1 MYQMLKIARE
11 QKGLKT
17 REVAQL
23 LGIDQAL
30 ISKFET
36 GNRKPTRDQLVKLA
50 HLLEIDVEKIVV
62 LWLKDKILN
71 EINNEEWAMQAL
83 LLAQQELKVI
93 AKPKNFDPS
102 GILLRLL
109 DEVTSLK
116 NDLGKISHFD
126 RYRISKSLE
135 IELTFESNRAAGN
148 SMNLEETDLVIN
160 KGHTISGKS
169 MREHLEII
177 NQHEALTYLRDLT
190 QKNTVISSKEL
201 HTLYQLV
208 IRGISSDTIQNQIN
222 ESNKELESFLTWF
235 ESQKNELHPMIFAVQ
250 TYQKLRILFVFDLAN
265 EKIACLVANYILLLN
280 GYTLLPTIQ
289 TILNATNSSEEENYI
304 AVIKEQKNILKR
316 YGLATTT
323 ESH

>member
-1 MYQMLKIARE
+1 MHQMLKLARV

-36 GNRKPTRDQLVKLA
+36 GNRKPTKDQLVKLA
-50 HLLEIDVEKIVV
+50 HLLEIDIEKIVI

-83 LLAQQELKVI
+83 QLAQQELQVI
-93 AKPKNFDPS
+93 TKPKKFEPS
-102 GILLRLL
+102 KILLRLL

-116 NDLGKISHFD
+116 NDLSTISHFD
-126 RYRISKSLE
+126 RYRISKTLE
-135 IELTFESNRAAGN
+135 IELTYESNRTAGN
-148 SMNLEETDLVIN
+148 SMGLEETDLIIN

-169 MREHLEII
+169 MREHLEVI
-177 NQHEALTYLRDLT
+177 NQHEALAYLRDLA
-190 QKNTVISSKEL
+190 QNNTVIISKEL
-201 HTLYQLV
+201 HTLYQLL
-208 IRGISSDTIQNQIN
+208 IRGILSDATENQTN
-222 ESNKELESFLTWF
+222 ESNKELESFFTWF

-250 TYQKLRILFVFDLAN
+250 TYQKLRRLSVFDIEN
-265 EKIACLVANYILLLN
+265 EKMACLVTNYLFLLN

-289 TILNATNSSEEENYI
+289 TLLNASNSSEEENYI
-304 AVIKEQKNILKR
+304 AVINEQKNILKR
-316 YGLATTT
+316 YGLTTSI
-323 ESH
+323 E

>member
-1 MYQMLKIARE
+1 MHQMLKSARE

-50 HLLEIDVEKIVV
+50 NLLEIDVEKIVV

-71 EINNEEWAMQAL
+71 EINNEEWAIQAL

-93 AKPKNFDPS
+93 AKPRIFEPS
-102 GILLRLL
+102 TILSRLL
-109 DEVTSLK
+109 DEVTALK
-116 NDLGKISHFD
+116 NDLSKISHFD

-135 IELTFESNRAAGN
+135 IELTFESNRTAGN
-148 SMNLEETDLVIN
+148 SMNLEQTDLVIN

-169 MREHLEII
+169 MREHLEVI
-177 NQHEALTYLRDLT
+177 NQHEALAYLRDLT

-201 HTLYQLV
+201 HILYQLV
-208 IRGISSDTIQNQIN
+208 IRGISSDAIQNQIN
-222 ESNKELESFLTWF
+222 ESNKELESFFTWF
-235 ESQKNELHPMIFAVQ
+235 ESQKNESHPIIFAVQ
-250 TYQKLRILFVFDLAN
+250 TYQKLRSLSVFGIEND
-265 EKIACLVANYILLLN
+265 KIACLVTNYLFLLN
-280 GYTLLPTIQ
+280 DYTLLPTIQ
-289 TILNATNSSEEENYI
+289 TLLNATNSSEEENYI
-304 AVIKEQKNILKR
+304 SVINEQKNILKR
-316 YGLATTT
+316 YGLTTT
-323 ESH
+323 TK

>member
-1 MYQMLKIARE
+1 MHQMLKIARE

-23 LGIDQAL
+23 LSIDQAL

-50 HLLEIDVEKIVV
+50 NLLEIDLEKIVV

-83 LLAQQELKVI
+83 LLAQQELQVI
-93 AKPKNFDPS
+93 SKPKNFEPS
-102 GILLRLL
+102 TTLSRLL
-109 DEVTSLK
+109 DEVTALK
-116 NDLGKISHFD
+116 NDLSKISHFD

-135 IELTFESNRAAGN
+135 IELTFESNRTAGS
-148 SMNLEETDLVIN
+148 SMNLKETDLVIN

-169 MREHLEII
+169 MREHLEVI
-177 NQHEALTYLRDLT
+177 NQHEALAYLRDLA
-190 QKNTVISSKEL
+190 QNNTVISSKEL

-208 IRGISSDTIQNQIN
+208 IRGISSDATENQTN
-222 ESNKELESFLTWF
+222 ESNKELDSFFIWF
-235 ESQKNELHPMIFAVQ
+235 ESYKNELHPIIFAVQ
-250 TYQKLRILFVFDLAN
+250 TYQKLKRLSVFDDVN
-265 EKIACLVANYILLLN
+265 EKIACLVTNYILLLN

-289 TILNATNSSEEENYI
+289 TILNSTNSSEEENYI
-304 AVIKEQKNILKR
+304 TVINEQQNILKR

-323 ESH
+323 T

>member
-1 MYQMLKIARE
+1 MHHMLKSARE

-36 GNRKPTRDQLVKLA
+36 GNRKPTRGQLVKLA
-50 HLLEIDVEKIVV
+50 QLLEIDVEKIVI

-83 LLAQQELKVI
+83 LLAQQELQVI
-93 AKPKNFDPS
+93 TKPKKFEPS
-102 GILLRLL
+102 TTLSRLL
-109 DEVTSLK
+109 DEVTALK

-126 RYRISKSLE
+126 RYCISKSLE
-135 IELTFESNRAAGN
+135 IELTFESNRTAGS

-169 MREHLEII
+169 MREHLEVI
-177 NQHEALTYLRDLT
+177 NQHEALAYLRDLT
-190 QKNTVISSKEL
+190 QKNTVISPKEL

-208 IRGISSDTIQNQIN
+208 IRGISSDAIENQTN
-222 ESNKELESFLTWF
+222 ESNKELESFFTWF

-250 TYQKLRILFVFDLAN
+250 TYQKLRRLSVFDVDN
-265 EKIACLVANYILLLN
+265 EKMACLVANYILLLN
-280 GYTLLPTIQ
+280 GYSLVPTIQ
-289 TILNATNSSEEENYI
+289 TLLNAANSSEEENYI
-304 AVIKEQKNILKR
+304 AVINEMKNILKR
-316 YGLATTT
+316 YGLTTSI
-323 ESH
+323 E

>member
-1 MYQMLKIARE
+1 MHQMLKIARE

-36 GNRKPTRDQLVKLA
+36 GNRKPTREQLVKLA
-50 HLLEIDVEKIVV
+50 NLLEIDVEKIVI

-83 LLAQQELKVI
+83 LLAQQELQVI
-93 AKPKNFDPS
+93 TKPKKFEPS
-102 GILLRLL
+102 TTLSRLL
-109 DEVTSLK
+109 DEVTALK

-126 RYRISKSLE
+126 RYCISKSLE
-135 IELTFESNRAAGN
+135 IELTFESNRTAGS

-169 MREHLEII
+169 MREHLEVI
-177 NQHEALTYLRDLT
+177 NQHEALAYLRDLT
-190 QKNTVISSKEL
+190 QKNTVISPKEL

-208 IRGISSDTIQNQIN
+208 IRGISSDAIENQTN
-222 ESNKELESFLTWF
+222 ESNKELESFFTWF

-250 TYQKLRILFVFDLAN
+250 TYQKLRRLSVFDVDN
-265 EKIACLVANYILLLN
+265 EKMACLVANYILLLN
-280 GYTLLPTIQ
+280 GYSLVPTIQ
-289 TILNATNSSEEENYI
+289 TLLNAANSSEEENYI
-304 AVIKEQKNILKR
+304 AVINEMKNILKR
-316 YGLATTT
+316 YGLTTSI
-323 ESH
+323 E

>member
-1 MYQMLKIARE
+1 MHQMLKLARE

-50 HLLEIDVEKIVV
+50 NLLEIDLEKIVV
-62 LWLKDKILN
+62 LWLKDKILH
-71 EINNEEWAMQAL
+71 EINNEEWALQAL
-83 LLAQQELKVI
+83 LLAQLELQVI
-93 AKPKNFDPS
+93 AKPKNFEPS
-102 GILLRLL
+102 TTLSRLL
-109 DEVTSLK
+109 DEVTALK

-126 RYRISKSLE
+126 RYSISKSLE
-135 IELTFESNRAAGN
+135 IELTFESNRTAGS

-169 MREHLEII
+169 MREHLEVI
-177 NQHEALTYLRDLT
+177 NQHEALAYLRDLT
-190 QKNTVISSKEL
+190 QKNIVISPKEL

-208 IRGISSDTIQNQIN
+208 IRGISSDAIENHTN
-222 ESNKELESFLTWF
+222 ESNKELESFFTWF

-250 TYQKLRILFVFDLAN
+250 TYQKLRRLSVFDVDN
-265 EKIACLVANYILLLN
+265 EKMACLVANYILLLN
-280 GYTLLPTIQ
+280 GYSLVPTIQ
-289 TILNATNSSEEENYI
+289 TLLNAANSSEEENYI
-304 AVIKEQKNILKR
+304 AVINEMKNILKR
-316 YGLATTT
+316 YGLTTSI
-323 ESH
+323 E

>member
-1 MYQMLKIARE
+1 MHQMLKIARE

-50 HLLEIDVEKIVV
+50 NLLEIDLEKIVV

-71 EINNEEWAMQAL
+71 EINNEEWALQAL
-83 LLAQQELKVI
+83 LLAQQEIQVI

-102 GILLRLL
+102 TTLSRLL
-109 DEVTSLK
+109 DEVTALK
-116 NDLGKISHFD
+116 NDLSKISHFD
-126 RYRISKSLE
+126 RYSISKSLE
-135 IELTFESNRAAGN
+135 IELTFESNCTAGS

-169 MREHLEII
+169 MHEHLEVI
-177 NQHEALTYLRDLT
+177 NQHEALAYLRDLT
-190 QKNTVISSKEL
+190 QKNIVISSKEL
-201 HTLYQLV
+201 HMLYQLV
-208 IRGISSDTIQNQIN
+208 IRGISSDAIENQTN
-222 ESNKELESFLTWF
+222 ESNKELDSFFTWF
-235 ESQKNELHPMIFAVQ
+235 ESYKNELHPIIFAVQ
-250 TYQKLRILFVFDLAN
+250 TYQKLRRLSVFDVDN

-280 GYTLLPTIQ
+280 GYSLVPTIQ
-289 TILNATNSSEEENYI
+289 TLLNAANSSEEENYI
-304 AVIKEQKNILKR
+304 AVINEQKNILKR
-316 YGLATTT
+316 YGLTTSI
-323 ESH
+323 E